1 MDCSVR
7 GRTVYPGYV
16 LDVRVEDGIELVSSP
31 GTYRAVIFTAG
42 SAFVAVNGVR
52 TLVDAPS
59 VLCLGARDTVEL
71 VRGDRVAWRQVFF
84 KPTVINPDLTE
95 ARLES
100 LVSGTGSCSPDSPY
114 VQDLFYLHPF
124 CGAID
129 RLVKLGPSSFERVTG
144 VVDSLKRSHDGQI
157 DLFWPCRSRSYFLEF
172 LFFIRNVASQ
182 YADCAA
188 GLSGGND
195 KFESILLFLHSNYE
209 RDIAMSELCERFA
222 INRTSLNELFH
233 EHVGMPVIQYLIALR
248 INLACLMLRDTTLPV
263 KEVIARI
270 GYNDPINFNR
280 SFKKR
285 TAHTPAGY
293 RREYCY
299 MVNA

>member
-16 LDVRVEDGIELVSSP
+16 LDVRVDDGSALVPAP

-42 SAFVAVNGVR
+42 SAFVAVDGERLFVES
-52 TLVDAPS
+52 PS
-59 VLCLGARDTVEL
+59 VLCLNDRNSVEL
-71 VRGDRVAWRQVFF
+71 LKADHLAWRQVFF
-84 KPTVINPDLTE
+84 KPAVINPDLTE
-95 ARLES
+95 SRLAS
-100 LVSGTGSCSPDSPY
+100 LISGTGACSPDSPY
-114 VQDLFYLHPF
+114 VQDIFYLHPF
-124 CGAID
+124 CGAIG
-129 RLVKLGPSSFERVTG
+129 RLVTLGPSSFERITC
-144 VVDSLKRSHDGQI
+144 VVDSLRKSHDEQI
-157 DLFWPCRSRSYFLEF
+157 DMYWPCRSRSFFLEF
-172 LFFIRNVASQ
+172 LFFLRNVASR

-188 GLSGGND
+188 GISGGNE

-209 RDIAMSELCERFA
+209 RDISMPELCERFA

-233 EHVGMPVIQYLIALR
+233 AHTGMPVIQYLIALR
-248 INLACLMLRDTTLPV
+248 IRLACLMLRDTTLPV
-263 KEVIARI
+263 KEVVERI
-270 GYNDPINFNR
+270 GYNDMINFNR

-285 TAHTPAGY
+285 TARTPAGY